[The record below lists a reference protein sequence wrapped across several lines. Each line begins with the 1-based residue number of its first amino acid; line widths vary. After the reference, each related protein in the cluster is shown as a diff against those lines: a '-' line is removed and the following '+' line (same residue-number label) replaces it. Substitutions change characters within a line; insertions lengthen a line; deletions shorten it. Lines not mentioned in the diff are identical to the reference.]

1 MLNPAMKTTLKF
13 QHTHTQRDREGE
25 REYQN
30 LERHEAISGMWS
42 QKSKFE
48 LHFDPSSAFH
58 RTPRN
63 LHQCVLDFALVGGGH
78 WGRDKWVLESE
89 ALSKLQAL
97 KAILQPTCPISY
109 YSPLAKLPQVHSVSD
124 ELMMKTGSVE
134 S

>member
-1 MLNPAMKTTLKF
+1 M
-13 QHTHTQRDREGE
+13 
-25 REYQN
+25 
-30 LERHEAISGMWS
+30 ERHEAISGMWS
-42 QKSKFE
+42 QKLKFE
-48 LHFDPSSAFH
+48 LHFDPSAAFR

-63 LHQCVLDFALVGGGH
+63 LHQRVLDFALGGGGH

-97 KAILQPTCPISY
+97 KALLQPTCPISY
-109 YSPLAKLPQVHSVSD
+109 YSPLAKLPQVHSASD

>member
-1 MLNPAMKTTLKF
+1 
-13 QHTHTQRDREGE
+13 
-25 REYQN
+25 
-30 LERHEAISGMWS
+30 MWS
-42 QKSKFE
+42 QKLKFE
-48 LHFDPSSAFH
+48 LHFDPSAAFR

-63 LHQCVLDFALVGGGH
+63 LHQRVLDFALGGGGH

-97 KAILQPTCPISY
+97 KALLQPTCPISY
-109 YSPLAKLPQVHSVSD
+109 YSPLAKLPQVHSASD